1 MKHMA
6 IMGLMLAF
14 ALPAATAE
22 TESQQERQARELE
35 ISLRHALN
43 DWSNIADLG
52 RIFYRDEDDE
62 IIAYPA
68 VTRQEWERKYE
79 QARRQR
85 QEAAEREWQERQAR
99 ELAQRQAQAIQ
110 EIKEHKREQER
121 QALEWFFERHY
132 KHGLLFRSP
141 GRTSRE

>member
-79 QARRQR
+79 QAAHSG
-85 QEAAEREWQERQAR
+85 EADHPFRDEADHRIRSS
-99 ELAQRQAQAIQ
+99 
-110 EIKEHKREQER
+110 
-121 QALEWFFERHY
+121 
-132 KHGLLFRSP
+132 RSP
-141 GRTSRE
+141 VGAKRRGAMIMPCSDRHGSSRSDVFAWSLP